1 MLTSGKTPFAVG
13 GETAIRRVG
22 RVAEC
27 TSPLTRQAVR
37 LRRFESST
45 LRNFIQ
51 NMEQTTI
58 ESRVASA
65 ILERNVG
72 NIEIEGVTYEIAP
85 PSIATLIVVSEFIA
99 SLPIVEKV
107 EKTEIVNSVLHHARF
122 FRPLGDIAATL
133 ILGAKSLTEER
144 VVVQEKRYLFG
155 HIKRKSK
162 KKIKIDKRAELA
174 KAILENVRPTVLF
187 NVVVQRLQD
196 MEISSFFAI
205 TTSLSEANILKPTK
219 EVVKG

>member
-1 MLTSGKTPFAVG
+1 MHLTANEAS
-13 GETAIRRVG
+13 
-22 RVAEC
+22 
-27 TSPLTRQAVR
+27 RQASEVR
-37 LRRFESST
+37 ILHPPQ
-45 LRNFIQ
+45 FIQ

-122 FRPLGDIAATL
+122 SGLSATSRRRLSSERRASPRSASSCRRNAICSVSSSARARRNQDRQTGGTRQSHFR
-133 ILGAKSLTEER
+133 ER
-144 VVVQEKRYLFG
+144 PSDG
-155 HIKRKSK
+155 S
-162 KKIKIDKRAELA
+162 
-174 KAILENVRPTVLF
+174 
-187 NVVVQRLQD
+187 VQRRRTTASRHGDQQ
-196 MEISSFFAI
+196 FFAI

>member
-1 MLTSGKTPFAVG
+1 M
-13 GETAIRRVG
+13 
-22 RVAEC
+22 AEC

-37 LRRFESST
+37 LRGFKSLT

-65 ILERNVG
+65 IRERRVD
-72 NIEIEGVTYEIAP
+72 NIEIEGIIYDIAS
-85 PSIATLIVVSEFIA
+85 PSIATLIIVSELIA

-122 FRPLGDIAATL
+122 FRPLGDIAAVL
-133 ILGAKSLTEER
+133 ILGAKNLTDER
-144 VVVQEKRYLFG
+144 TIVQEKHYLFG
-155 HIKRKSK
+155 LIKRKNE
-162 KKIKIDKRAELA
+162 KKIKVDKRAELA

>member
-1 MLTSGKTPFAVG
+1 
-13 GETAIRRVG
+13 
-22 RVAEC
+22 
-27 TSPLTRQAVR
+27 
-37 LRRFESST
+37 
-45 LRNFIQ
+45 
-51 NMEQTTI
+51 MEQTTI

-72 NIEIEGVTYEIAP
+72 NIEIEGITYDIAP

-99 SLPIVEKV
+99 SLPIVEKS
-107 EKTEIVNSVLHHARF
+107 EIVNSVLHHARF
-122 FRPLGDIAATL
+122 FRPLGDIAAVL
-133 ILGAKSLTEER
+133 ILGAKNLTEER
-144 VVVQEKRYLFG
+144 VVMQEKRYLFG
-155 HIKRKSK
+155 LIKRRSE
-162 KKIKIDKRAELA
+162 KKIKVDKRAELA

>member
-65 ILERNVG
+65 ILEKSID
-72 NIEIEGVTYEIAP
+72 NIDIEGVTYEIAP
-85 PSIATLIVVSEFIA
+85 PSTATLILIS
-99 SLPIVEKV
+99 
-107 EKTEIVNSVLHHARF
+107 EIVATLPVVKKVPAEEIVTSVLHYARYY
-122 FRPLGDIAATL
+122 RPIGDIAAVL
-133 ILGAKSLTEER
+133 ILGAKNLIEYRTI
-144 VVVQEKRYLFG
+144 VQEKRYLFG
-155 HIKRKSK
+155 LIRRKTETTIKVDK
-162 KKIKIDKRAELA
+162 KAELA
-174 KAILENVRPTVLF
+174 KIILENVSPTTLF

-196 MEISSFFAI
+196 MEIGSFFAI

-219 EVVKG
+219 EVVKD